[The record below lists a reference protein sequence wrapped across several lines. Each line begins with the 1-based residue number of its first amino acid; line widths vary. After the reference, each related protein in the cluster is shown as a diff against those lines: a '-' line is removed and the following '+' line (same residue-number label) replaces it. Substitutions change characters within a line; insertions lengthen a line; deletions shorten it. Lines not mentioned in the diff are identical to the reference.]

1 MRWIIHWI
9 VNAACLA
16 IVVYLVPG
24 FHVSGVAALFIA
36 ALVLGIVNATIG
48 FFLKVVTFPLTIL
61 TFGIFW
67 LVINALMI
75 ELVGNIVPGFY
86 VLNFR
91 AAFLGAVVL
100 AIVNT
105 IMKWLMPKNEP
116 VRR

>member
-9 VNAACLA
+9 VNAASLA

-24 FHVSGVAALFIA
+24 FHLSNVTSLLIA
-36 ALVLGIVNATIG
+36 ALVLGIVNATLG
-48 FFLKVVTFPLTIL
+48 VFLKVITFPLTVL

-67 LVINALMI
+67 LVINALML

-91 AAFLGAVVL
+91 AAFFGAIVL

-105 IMKWLMPKNEP
+105 LMKMLMPKPER
-116 VRR
+116 V

>member
-9 VNAACLA
+9 VNAAILA
-16 IVVYLVPG
+16 LVVNVVPG
-24 FHVSGVAALFIA
+24 YHVSSVTSLLIA
-36 ALVLGIVNATIG
+36 TLVLGVVNATLG
-48 FFLKVVTFPLTIL
+48 VFLKVITFPLTVL

-91 AAFLGAVVL
+91 AAFLGAIVL

-105 IMKWLMPKNEP
+105 LLKMLMPKPER
-116 VRR
+116 V

>member
-1 MRWIIHWI
+1 M
-9 VNAACLA
+9 
-16 IVVYLVPG
+16 
-24 FHVSGVAALFIA
+24 
-36 ALVLGIVNATIG
+36 LGIVNATLG
-48 FFLKVVTFPLTIL
+48 VFLKVITFPLTVL

-91 AAFLGAVVL
+91 AAFLGAIVL

-105 IMKWLMPKNEP
+105 LLKMLMPKPER
-116 VRR
+116 V